1 MRAALAGPT
10 VCTLHPNRPAGAMN
24 RALCRVR
31 GKFPNLMI
39 LTDDESGT
47 PNGGALPRGEHSPE
61 YNATWEEKMKF
72 PLRGHRWVLTAPL
85 LVLMAACSG
94 GGGEDQAGGDAT
106 ADTTPATTRATPP
119 PAPAPAL
126 TDGNIVA
133 ILGASGEAE
142 IVPSRSVRDRLE
154 NGQVKQFAE
163 HMITQHTALN
173 DTVSTVARQN
183 HITPAP
189 NAVSAQLDSTS
200 SATVQQLQGL
210 SGAQLDRAFMQYM
223 VTSHRNAHQAVTQVL
238 IPSAQN
244 PQLRAAIEK
253 YVLPV
258 VNAHLAEARKILD
271 SLPPS

>member
-1 MRAALAGPT
+1 M
-10 VCTLHPNRPAGAMN
+10 
-24 RALCRVR
+24 
-31 GKFPNLMI
+31 
-39 LTDDESGT
+39 
-47 PNGGALPRGEHSPE
+47 
-61 YNATWEEKMKF
+61 MKF

-94 GGGEDQAGGDAT
+94 GDDEDQAGGDAT
-106 ADTTPATTRATPP
+106 ADTTPATTQSPLPAP
-119 PAPAPAL
+119 PASAL

-133 ILGASGEAE
+133 ILAASGKSE
-142 IVPSRSVRDRLE
+142 IVPSQAVVDRVE
-154 NGQVKQFAE
+154 NAQVKQFAQ

-173 DTVSTVARQN
+173 DSVSTFAAQN

-223 VTSHRNAHQAVTQVL
+223 VASHEGALQAVTKDL

-244 PQLRAAIEK
+244 PQLRATIQQK
-253 YVLPV
+253 VLPIV
-258 VNAHLAEARKILD
+258 EAHLAEAQQILG
-271 SLPPS
+271 SLGPS